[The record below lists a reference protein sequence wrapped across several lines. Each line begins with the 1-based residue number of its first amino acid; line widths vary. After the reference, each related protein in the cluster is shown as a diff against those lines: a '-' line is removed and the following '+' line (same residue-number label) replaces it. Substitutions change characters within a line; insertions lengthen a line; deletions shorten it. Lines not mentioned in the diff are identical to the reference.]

1 MFISEY
7 GFEVLMNS
15 GYSIKVKDFG
25 EFDIVS
31 IAFQEDATASL
42 QQFIDYLRMMDSLTI
57 EQVKFLKKIRPIIS
71 PHPGYWELTHGVICF
86 NEEEVYVKKVGGG
99 TITLAQGKNWR
110 LDELTGPLVAQM
122 GAEIGEA

>member
-1 MFISEY
+1 
-7 GFEVLMNS
+7 
-15 GYSIKVKDFG
+15 
-25 EFDIVS
+25 
-31 IAFQEDATASL
+31 
-42 QQFIDYLRMMDSLTI
+42 MMDSLTI